1 MTVRSPLRTG
11 LAAVLLL
18 AAPALWA
25 QPAPAPTPRAG
36 AAPAPDARPQPRAET
51 PAPPDRRTFTFQLVL
66 LAAETTPGAT
76 QFENVPANAQ
86 KALADVKDFL
96 PYKSYKLLD
105 LAWLRSSRAAEA
117 QLAGPDGRTLSASI
131 SFVTSREERDRIDVQ
146 RLVVVESPDAPRM
159 LLEAPRQDGAPTAV
173 APRPIRP
180 LLETSFGMRAGETVV
195 VGTAKLDGPSK
206 ALVVI
211 LSAIP

>member
-1 MTVRSPLRTG
+1 MFVRPPLRTG
-11 LAAVLLL
+11 FAAALLFS
-18 AAPALWA
+18 APTLWA

-36 AAPAPDARPQPRAET
+36 AAPTARPTPET
-51 PAPPDRRTFTFQLVL
+51 PAPPSDRTYTFQLVL
-66 LAAETTPGAT
+66 LAAETVGGGAT
-76 QFENVPANAQ
+76 TFENVPANAQ
-86 KALADVKDFL
+86 KALADVKEFL

-105 LAWLRSSRAAEA
+105 LAWLRSSRMAEA
-117 QLAGPDGRTLSASI
+117 QLSGPGGRTLSASI
-131 SFVTSREERDRIDVQ
+131 RFFSPGDEPERLEIQ
-146 RLVVVESPDAPRM
+146 RLVVVESPEVQTM

-173 APRPIRP
+173 APRAIRP

-211 LSAIP
+211 LSALP

>member
-1 MTVRSPLRTG
+1 MPFPLPLRIG
-11 LAAVLLL
+11 LAAVLL

-25 QPAPAPTPRAG
+25 QSAPAPTPRAG
-36 AAPAPDARPQPRAET
+36 AAPAPDAKTHSKAQT
-51 PAPPDRRTFTFQLVL
+51 PAPPSDRTYTFQLVL
-66 LAAETTPGAT
+66 LTADTAGGAT
-76 QFENVPANAQ
+76 SFENVPANAQ

-105 LAWLRSSRAAEA
+105 LAWLRSSRLAEA
-117 QLAGPDGRTLSASI
+117 QLSGPAGKTLSASI
-131 SFVTSREERDRIDVQ
+131 RFYSPGDEPERLEVQ
-146 RLVVVESPDAPRM
+146 RFVIVESPDSPSM
-159 LLEAPRQDGAPTAV
+159 LLEAPRKDGAPTAL
-173 APRPIRP
+173 APRAIRP

-195 VGTAKLDGPSK
+195 VGTAKLDGPAK